1 MKKILFYTTFLT
13 QGGGIEVVTVR
24 YINKFIENGYKVDL
38 YIDYDMG
45 EENIREKE
53 IDKRVKITYL
63 KSEKISKL
71 IYKLR
76 TLGKEKKI
84 YNIFLYILILASD
97 FIVWKKE
104 VKKIEKENY
113 DATISFF
120 QFLPSYITK
129 VKGPKHMIFLHGSVK
144 QYFEGIRKYFKNSF
158 FNKIN
163 RFDYICTVSEEM
175 RIQLKE
181 IFPNLT
187 NKQVTIYNPIDFETI
202 ESKAYKRENLTLDE
216 EKLLNSSYICSVGRL
231 DEGQKDFNTLIN
243 AYANLKGENKIS
255 EKLVLVGDGPD
266 REKLENLV
274 KKLNL
279 ENYIIFLGKKSNPY
293 IWMKNSKAFILSSK
307 YEGLPTVLI
316 EALILDVPSVSS
328 NCLTGPVEILENGKY
343 GELFNIG
350 NIKELE
356 KKILITLN
364 KREKIKT
371 RDYIEKKFGSGFV
384 ALEKTFKNGE
394 KNELVIF

>member
-53 IDKRVKITYL
+53 IDKKVKITYL

-76 TLGKEKKI
+76 TLGKEKKV
-84 YNIFLYILILASD
+84 YNIFLYILILVSD

-104 VKKIEKENY
+104 IKKIEKENY

-175 RIQLKE
+175 RVQLKE
-181 IFPNLT
+181 IFLNLT
-187 NKQVTIYNPIDFETI
+187 NSQVTIYNPIDFETI
-202 ESKAYKRENLTLDE
+202 ENKAFKRENLTLDE

-243 AYANLKGENKIS
+243 AYANLKNKSKID

-274 KKLNL
+274 KELKL
-279 ENYIIFLGKKSNPY
+279 ENDIMFLGKKSNPY
-293 IWMKNSKAFILSSK
+293 IWMKNSKVFILSSK

-316 EALILDVPSVSS
+316 EALVLDIPSISS
-328 NCLTGPVEILENGKY
+328 NCLTGPAEILENGKY

-350 NIKELE
+350 NAKELE
-356 KKILITLN
+356 EKILLTLE

-371 RDYIEKKFGSGFV
+371 RDYIERKFGSGF
-384 ALEKTFKNGE
+384 ATLEKVLKNGD
-394 KNELVIF
+394 KR

>member
-38 YIDYDMG
+38 YIDYNMG

-53 IDKRVKITYL
+53 INKRVKITYL

-84 YNIFLYILILASD
+84 YNIFLYVLILVSD
-97 FIVWKKE
+97 FIIWKKE
-104 VKKIEKENY
+104 IKKIERENY

-175 RIQLKE
+175 RVQLKE
-181 IFPNLT
+181 IFPDLT
-187 NKQVTIYNPIDFETI
+187 NKQITIYNPIDFETI
-202 ESKAYKRENLTLDE
+202 ENKACGRENLTLDE
-216 EKLLNSSYICSVGRL
+216 KELLNSPYICSVGRL

-243 AYANLKGENKIS
+243 AYGNLKVENKIS

-279 ENYIIFLGKKSNPY
+279 EKEIIFIGKKSNPY

-316 EALILDVPSVSS
+316 EALILDVSSISS
-328 NCLTGPVEILENGKY
+328 NCLTGPAEILENGKY

-356 KKILITLN
+356 EKILLSLE

-371 RDYIEKKFGSGFV
+371 RTYIERKFGSGFV
-384 ALEKTFKNGE
+384 TLEKVLENGD
-394 KNELVIF
+394 KR

>member
-84 YNIFLYILILASD
+84 YNIFLYVLILVSD

-104 VKKIEKENY
+104 IKKIERENY

-175 RIQLKE
+175 RVQLKE

-202 ESKAYKRENLTLDE
+202 ETKACKRGDLTLDE
-216 EKLLNSSYICSVGRL
+216 EELLNSSYICSVGRL
-231 DEGQKDFNTLIN
+231 DEGQKDFSTLIN
-243 AYANLKGENKIS
+243 AYANLKFNNKIS

-274 KKLNL
+274 RELKL
-279 ENYIIFLGKKSNPY
+279 ENDIIFLGKKSNPY
-293 IWMKNSKAFILSSK
+293 IWMKNSKVFILSSK

-316 EALILDVPSVSS
+316 EALILDAPSISS

-350 NIKELE
+350 NVKELE
-356 KKILITLN
+356 EKILITLS
-364 KREKIKT
+364 KVEKIKT
-371 RDYIEKKFGSGFV
+371 KEYIKEKFGSGFEV
-384 ALEKTFKNGE
+384 LRKILENKE
-394 KNELVIF
+394 K

>member
-38 YIDYDMG
+38 YIDYNMG

-84 YNIFLYILILASD
+84 YNIFLYILILVSD
-97 FIVWKKE
+97 FIIWKKE
-104 VKKIEKENY
+104 IKKIEKENY

-129 VKGPKHMIFLHGSVK
+129 LKGPKHMIFLHGSVK
-144 QYFEGIRKYFKNSF
+144 QYFEGIRKYFKISF

-175 RIQLKE
+175 RVQLKE

-202 ESKAYKRENLTLDE
+202 ENKACERGDLTSAE

-243 AYANLKGENKIS
+243 AYANLKVENKIS
-255 EKLVLVGDGPD
+255 EKLILVGDGPD
-266 REKLENLV
+266 KEKLKSLV

-279 ENYIIFLGKKSNPY
+279 ENDVIFLGKKSNPY

-316 EALILDVPSVSS
+316 EALILDVPSISS
-328 NCLTGPVEILENGKY
+328 NCLTGPIEILENGKF

-356 KKILITLN
+356 EKILITLS
-364 KREKIKT
+364 KVKKIKT
-371 RDYIEKKFGSGFV
+371 RDYIEKKFGSGFEV
-384 ALEKTFKNGE
+384 LRKILENKE
-394 KNELVIF
+394 K

>member
-53 IDKRVKITYL
+53 IDKKVKINYL

-76 TLGKEKKI
+76 TLGKEKKV
-84 YNIFLYILILASD
+84 YNIFLYILILVSD

-104 VKKIEKENY
+104 IKKIEKENY

-181 IFPNLT
+181 IFLNLT
-187 NKQVTIYNPIDFETI
+187 NSQVTIYNPIDFETI
-202 ESKAYKRENLTLDE
+202 ENKAFKRENLTLDE

-243 AYANLKGENKIS
+243 AYANLKNKSKID

-274 KKLNL
+274 KELKL
-279 ENYIIFLGKKSNPY
+279 ENDIMFLGKKSNPY
-293 IWMKNSKAFILSSK
+293 IWMKNSKVFILSSK

-316 EALILDVPSVSS
+316 EALVLDIPSISS
-328 NCLTGPVEILENGKY
+328 NCLTGPAEILENGKY

-350 NIKELE
+350 NAKELE
-356 KKILITLN
+356 EKILLTLE

-371 RDYIEKKFGSGFV
+371 RDYIERKFGSGF
-384 ALEKTFKNGE
+384 ATLEKVLENGD
-394 KNELVIF
+394 KR

>member
-38 YIDYDMG
+38 YIDYNMG

-84 YNIFLYILILASD
+84 YNIFLYILILISD

-104 VKKIEKENY
+104 IKKIEKENY
-113 DATISFF
+113 NATISFF

-129 VKGPKHMIFLHGSVK
+129 VKGPKHIIFLHGSVK

-163 RFDYICTVSEEM
+163 RFNYICTVSEEM

-187 NKQVTIYNPIDFETI
+187 NEQVTVYNPIDFENI
-202 ESKAYKRENLTLDE
+202 ETKAYERRDLTPDE
-216 EKLLNSSYICSVGRL
+216 EKLLDSSYICSVGRL

-243 AYANLKGENKIS
+243 AYANLKIKNKIN
-255 EKLVLVGDGPD
+255 EKLILVGDGPD
-266 REKLENLV
+266 RERLENLV
-274 KKLNL
+274 KELKV
-279 ENYIIFLGKKSNPY
+279 EGDIIFIGKKSNPY

-316 EALILDVPSVSS
+316 EALILDVPSISS
-328 NCLTGPVEILENGKY
+328 NCLTGPVEILENGKF

-350 NIKELE
+350 DIKELE
-356 KKILITLN
+356 EKLLLTLSKI
-364 KREKIKT
+364 EKIKT
-371 RDYIEKKFGSGFV
+371 RDYIERKFGIGFKI
-384 ALEKTFKNGE
+384 LEN
-394 KNELVIF
+394 LIDYRR

>member
-175 RIQLKE
+175 RVQLKE

-187 NKQVTIYNPIDFETI
+187 NKQMTIYNPIDFETI
-202 ESKAYKRENLTLDE
+202 ETKACKRGDLTSDE

-243 AYANLKGENKIS
+243 AYANLKNKIS

-266 REKLENLV
+266 RKKLENLV
-274 KKLNL
+274 KELNL
-279 ENYIIFLGKKSNPY
+279 ENYIIFLGKKNNPY

-316 EALILDVPSVSS
+316 EALILDIPSISS
-328 NCLTGPVEILENGKY
+328 NCLTGPAEILENGKY

-350 NIKELE
+350 NVKELE
-356 KKILITLN
+356 EKILLSLE
-364 KREKIKT
+364 KREKIRT
-371 RDYIEKKFGSGFV
+371 RDYIQRKFGSGF
-384 ALEKTFKNGE
+384 ATLEKVLESGDKR
-394 KNELVIF
+394 

>member
-38 YIDYDMG
+38 YIDYNMG

-175 RIQLKE
+175 RVQLKE

-187 NKQVTIYNPIDFETI
+187 NKQMTIYNPIDFETI
-202 ESKAYKRENLTLDE
+202 ETKACKRGDLTSDE

-243 AYANLKGENKIS
+243 AYANLKNKIS

-274 KKLNL
+274 KELNL
-279 ENYIIFLGKKSNPY
+279 ENYIIFLGKKNNPY

-316 EALILDVPSVSS
+316 EALILDIPSISS
-328 NCLTGPVEILENGKY
+328 NCLTGPAEILENGKY

-350 NIKELE
+350 NVKELE
-356 KKILITLN
+356 EKILLSLE
-364 KREKIKT
+364 KREKIRT
-371 RDYIEKKFGSGFV
+371 RDYIQRKFGSGF
-384 ALEKTFKNGE
+384 ATLEKVLESGDKR
-394 KNELVIF
+394 

>member
-38 YIDYDMG
+38 YIDYNMG

-76 TLGKEKKI
+76 TLGKAKKV
-84 YNIFLYILILASD
+84 YNIFLYVLILVSD
-97 FIVWKKE
+97 FIIWKKE
-104 VKKIEKENY
+104 IKKIEKENY

-181 IFPNLT
+181 IFPNLV

-202 ESKAYKRENLTLDE
+202 ENKAYERENLTSDE
-216 EKLLNSSYICSVGRL
+216 EKLLNSPYICSVGRL
-231 DEGQKDFNTLIN
+231 DEGQKDFNTLVN
-243 AYANLKGENKIS
+243 AYANLKNKNKID

-274 KKLNL
+274 RKLNL
-279 ENYIIFLGKKSNPY
+279 ENDIIFLGKKNNPY

-316 EALILDVPSVSS
+316 EALILDVLSISS
-328 NCLTGPVEILENGKY
+328 NCLTGPVEILENGKF

-350 NIKELE
+350 NVKELE
-356 KKILITLN
+356 EKILITLS
-364 KREKIKT
+364 KIEKIKT
-371 RDYIEKKFGSGFV
+371 RKYIKEKFGKGF
-384 ALEKTFKNGE
+384 AKLESLIN
-394 KNELVIF
+394 L

>member
-45 EENIREKE
+45 KENVREKE
-53 IDKRVKITYL
+53 IDKRVKVTYL
-63 KSEKISKL
+63 KSKKVSKL

-84 YNIFLYILILASD
+84 YNIFLYILILVSD

-104 VKKIEKENY
+104 IKKIEKENY

-202 ESKAYKRENLTLDE
+202 KNKACKRGDLTSDE

-279 ENYIIFLGKKSNPY
+279 ENDIIFLGKKSNPY

-316 EALILDVPSVSS
+316 EALILDVPSISS
-328 NCLTGPVEILENGKY
+328 NCLTGPVEIFENGKY

-350 NIKELE
+350 KIKELKE
-356 KKILITLN
+356 KILIILN
-364 KREKIKT
+364 KIEKTKT
-371 RDYIEKKFGSGFV
+371 KDYIEKKFGSGFET
-384 ALEKTFKNGE
+384 LEKVLESGDKR
-394 KNELVIF
+394 

>member
-84 YNIFLYILILASD
+84 YNIFLYVLILISD

-104 VKKIEKENY
+104 IKKIERENY

-129 VKGPKHMIFLHGSVK
+129 VKGPKHMIFLHGSVR

-175 RIQLKE
+175 RVQLKE

-187 NKQVTIYNPIDFETI
+187 NKQVTVYNPIDFETI
-202 ESKAYKRENLTLDE
+202 ENKACERENLTSDE
-216 EKLLNSSYICSVGRL
+216 EKLLNSPYICSVGRL

-243 AYANLKGENKIS
+243 AYANLKNKID

-266 REKLENLV
+266 REKLANLV

-279 ENYIIFLGKKSNPY
+279 EKDIIFLGKKSNPY

-316 EALILDVPSVSS
+316 EALILDIPSISS
-328 NCLTGPVEILENGKY
+328 NCLTGPIEILENGKF

-356 KKILITLN
+356 EKILITLS
-364 KREKIKT
+364 KVKKIKT
-371 RDYIEKKFGSGFV
+371 RDYIEKKFGSGFEV
-384 ALEKTFKNGE
+384 LRKILENKE
-394 KNELVIF
+394 K

>member
-38 YIDYDMG
+38 YIDYNMG

-84 YNIFLYILILASD
+84 YNIFLYILILVSD
-97 FIVWKKE
+97 FIIWKKE
-104 VKKIEKENY
+104 IKKIERENY

-175 RIQLKE
+175 RVQLKE

-202 ESKAYKRENLTLDE
+202 ENKACERGDLTLDE
-216 EKLLNSSYICSVGRL
+216 EELLNSSYICSVGRL
-231 DEGQKDFNTLIN
+231 DEGQKDFNTLIK
-243 AYANLKGENKIS
+243 AYANLKNKSKIDV
-255 EKLVLVGDGPD
+255 KLVLVGDGPD

-274 KKLNL
+274 RELKL
-279 ENYIIFLGKKSNPY
+279 ENDIIFLGKKSNPY
-293 IWMKNSKAFILSSK
+293 IWMKNSKVFILSSK

-316 EALILDVPSVSS
+316 EALILNAPSISS

-350 NIKELE
+350 NVKELE
-356 KKILITLN
+356 EKILLSLG
-364 KREKIKT
+364 KREEIKT
-371 RDYIEKKFGSGFV
+371 RDYIERKFGSGFV
-384 ALEKTFKNGE
+384 ILEKVLKSGD
-394 KNELVIF
+394 KR

>member
-53 IDKRVKITYL
+53 IDKKVKINYL

-76 TLGKEKKI
+76 TLGKEKKV
-84 YNIFLYILILASD
+84 YNIFLYILILVSD

-104 VKKIEKENY
+104 IKRIERENY

-181 IFPNLT
+181 IFLNLT
-187 NKQVTIYNPIDFETI
+187 NSQVTIYNPIDFETI
-202 ESKAYKRENLTLDE
+202 ENKAFKRENLTLDE

-243 AYANLKGENKIS
+243 AYANLKNKSKID

-274 KKLNL
+274 KELKL
-279 ENYIIFLGKKSNPY
+279 ENDIMFLGKKSNPY
-293 IWMKNSKAFILSSK
+293 IWIKNSKVFILSSK

-316 EALILDVPSVSS
+316 EALVLDIPSISS
-328 NCLTGPVEILENGKY
+328 NCLTGPAEILENGKY

-350 NIKELE
+350 NAKELE
-356 KKILITLN
+356 EKILLTLE

-371 RDYIEKKFGSGFV
+371 RDYIERKFGSGF
-384 ALEKTFKNGE
+384 ATLEKVLENGD
-394 KNELVIF
+394 KR

>member
-24 YINKFIENGYKVDL
+24 YINKFIENGYRVDL
-38 YIDYDMG
+38 YIDYNMG

-84 YNIFLYILILASD
+84 YNIFLYILILVSD

-104 VKKIEKENY
+104 IKKIERENY
-113 DATISFF
+113 DVTISFF

-129 VKGPKHMIFLHGSVK
+129 AKGPKHMIFLHGSVK

-175 RIQLKE
+175 RVQLKE
-181 IFPNLT
+181 IFPDLT
-187 NKQVTIYNPIDFETI
+187 NKQITIYNPIDFETI
-202 ESKAYKRENLTLDE
+202 ENKACERENLTLDE
-216 EKLLNSSYICSVGRL
+216 KELLNNPYICSVGRL

-279 ENYIIFLGKKSNPY
+279 ENDIIFLGKKNNPY

-316 EALILDVPSVSS
+316 EALILDVPSISS
-328 NCLTGPVEILENGKY
+328 NCLTGPVEILENGKF

-350 NIKELE
+350 NVKELE
-356 KKILITLN
+356 EKILIILN

-371 RDYIEKKFGSGFV
+371 GEYIKRKFGNGFEV
-384 ALEKTFKNGE
+384 LRKILENKE
-394 KNELVIF
+394 K

>member
-53 IDKRVKITYL
+53 IDKKVKITYL

-76 TLGKEKKI
+76 TLGKEKKV
-84 YNIFLYILILASD
+84 YNIFLYILILVSD

-104 VKKIEKENY
+104 IKKIEKENY

-175 RIQLKE
+175 RVQLKE
-181 IFPNLT
+181 IFLNLT
-187 NKQVTIYNPIDFETI
+187 NSQVTIYNPIDFETI
-202 ESKAYKRENLTLDE
+202 ENKAFKRENLTLDE

-243 AYANLKGENKIS
+243 AYANLKNKSKID

-274 KKLNL
+274 KELKL
-279 ENYIIFLGKKSNPY
+279 ENDIMFLGKKSNPY
-293 IWMKNSKAFILSSK
+293 IWMKNSKVFILSSK

-316 EALILDVPSVSS
+316 EALVLDIPSISS
-328 NCLTGPVEILENGKY
+328 NCLTGPAEILENGKY

-350 NIKELE
+350 NAKELE
-356 KKILITLN
+356 EKILLTLE

-371 RDYIEKKFGSGFV
+371 RDYIERKFGSGF
-384 ALEKTFKNGE
+384 ATLEKVLENGD
-394 KNELVIF
+394 KR

>member
-38 YIDYDMG
+38 YIDYNMG

-84 YNIFLYILILASD
+84 YNIFLYILILVSD
-97 FIVWKKE
+97 FIIWKKE
-104 VKKIEKENY
+104 IKKIERENY

-129 VKGPKHMIFLHGSVK
+129 VKGPKHMIFLHGSVR

-175 RIQLKE
+175 RVQLKE
-181 IFPNLT
+181 IFSNLT
-187 NKQVTIYNPIDFETI
+187 NKQVTIYNPIDFKTI
-202 ESKAYKRENLTLDE
+202 ENKAFKRENLTSDE
-216 EKLLNSSYICSVGRL
+216 EKLLNSPYICSVGRL

-243 AYANLKGENKIS
+243 AYANLKKESKID

-266 REKLENLV
+266 KEKLESLV
-274 KKLNL
+274 KNFNL
-279 ENYIIFLGKKSNPY
+279 EKDVIFLGKKSNPY

-316 EALILDVPSVSS
+316 EALILDVPSISS

-350 NIKELE
+350 NVKELE
-356 KKILITLN
+356 EKILITLS
-364 KREKIKT
+364 KVKKIKT
-371 RDYIEKKFGSGFV
+371 REYIEKKFGSGFEV
-384 ALEKTFKNGE
+384 LRKILENKE
-394 KNELVIF
+394 K

>member
-84 YNIFLYILILASD
+84 YNIFLYILILVSD

-104 VKKIEKENY
+104 IKKIRRENY
-113 DATISFF
+113 DVTISFF

-175 RIQLKE
+175 RVQLKE

-202 ESKAYKRENLTLDE
+202 ENKACERGDLTLDE
-216 EKLLNSSYICSVGRL
+216 EELLNSSYICSVGRL
-231 DEGQKDFNTLIN
+231 DEGQKDFSTLIN
-243 AYANLKGENKIS
+243 AYANLKFNNKIS

-274 KKLNL
+274 RELKL
-279 ENYIIFLGKKSNPY
+279 ENDIIFLGKKSNPY
-293 IWMKNSKAFILSSK
+293 IWMKNSKVFILSSK

-316 EALILDVPSVSS
+316 EALILDAPSISS

-356 KKILITLN
+356 EKILITLS
-364 KREKIKT
+364 KVKKIKA
-371 RDYIEKKFGSGFV
+371 RDYIEKKFGSGFEV
-384 ALEKTFKNGE
+384 LRKILENKE
-394 KNELVIF
+394 K

>member
-63 KSEKISKL
+63 KSEKNSKL

-84 YNIFLYILILASD
+84 YNIFLYILILVSD
-97 FIVWKKE
+97 FIIWKKE
-104 VKKIEKENY
+104 IKKIEKENY

-175 RIQLKE
+175 RVQLKE

-202 ESKAYKRENLTLDE
+202 ENKACERGDLTSAE

-243 AYANLKGENKIS
+243 AYANLKVENKIS
-255 EKLVLVGDGPD
+255 EKLILVGDGPD
-266 REKLENLV
+266 KEKLKSLV

-279 ENYIIFLGKKSNPY
+279 ENDVIFLGKKSNPY

-316 EALILDVPSVSS
+316 EALILDVPSISS
-328 NCLTGPVEILENGKY
+328 NCLTGPIEILENGKF

-356 KKILITLN
+356 EKILITLS
-364 KREKIKT
+364 KVKKIKT
-371 RDYIEKKFGSGFV
+371 RDYIEKKFGSGFEV
-384 ALEKTFKNGE
+384 LRKILENKE
-394 KNELVIF
+394 K

>member
-53 IDKRVKITYL
+53 IDKRAKITYL

-76 TLGKEKKI
+76 TLGKEKKV
-84 YNIFLYILILASD
+84 YNIFLYILILVSD

-104 VKKIEKENY
+104 IKKIERENY

-129 VKGPKHMIFLHGSVK
+129 IKGPKHMIFLHGSVK
-144 QYFEGIRKYFKNSF
+144 QYFEGIRKHFKNSF

-163 RFDYICTVSEEM
+163 KFDYICTVSEEM
-175 RIQLKE
+175 RVQLKE
-181 IFPNLT
+181 IFPNLI
-187 NKQVTIYNPIDFETI
+187 NNQVTIYNPIDFETI
-202 ESKAYKRENLTLDE
+202 ENKAFERENLISDE
-216 EKLLNSSYICSVGRL
+216 KKLLNSSYICSVGRL

-243 AYANLKGENKIS
+243 AYANLKNESKID

-266 REKLENLV
+266 KEKLENLV
-274 KKLNL
+274 KELKL
-279 ENYIIFLGKKSNPY
+279 ENNIIFLGKKSNPY
-293 IWMKNSKAFILSSK
+293 IWMKNSEAFILSSK

-316 EALILDVPSVSS
+316 EALILDVPSISS
-328 NCLTGPVEILENGKY
+328 NCLTGPIEILENGKY

-350 NIKELE
+350 NTKELE
-356 KKILITLN
+356 EKILLILQ

-371 RDYIEKKFGSGFV
+371 RDYIEKKFGNGFET
-384 ALEKTFKNGE
+384 LEKILESGDKR
-394 KNELVIF
+394 

>member
-53 IDKRVKITYL
+53 IDKKVKINYL

-76 TLGKEKKI
+76 TLGKEKKV
-84 YNIFLYILILASD
+84 YNIFLYILILVSD

-104 VKKIEKENY
+104 IKRIERENY

-175 RIQLKE
+175 RVQLKE
-181 IFPNLT
+181 IFLNLT
-187 NKQVTIYNPIDFETI
+187 NSQVTIYNPIDFETI
-202 ESKAYKRENLTLDE
+202 ENKAFKRENLTLDE
-216 EKLLNSSYICSVGRL
+216 EKLLNSSYICSIGRL

-243 AYANLKGENKIS
+243 AYANLKNKSKIDA
-255 EKLVLVGDGPD
+255 KLVLVGDGPD

-274 KKLNL
+274 KELKL
-279 ENYIIFLGKKSNPY
+279 ENDIIFLGKKSNPY
-293 IWMKNSKAFILSSK
+293 IWIKNSKVFILSSK

-316 EALILDVPSVSS
+316 EALVLDIPSISS
-328 NCLTGPVEILENGKY
+328 NCLTGPAEILENGKY

-350 NIKELE
+350 NAKELE
-356 KKILITLN
+356 EKILLTLE

-371 RDYIEKKFGSGFV
+371 RDYIERKFGSGF
-384 ALEKTFKNGE
+384 ATLEKVLENGD
-394 KNELVIF
+394 KR

>member
-38 YIDYDMG
+38 YIDYNMG

-84 YNIFLYILILASD
+84 YNIFLYILILVSD
-97 FIVWKKE
+97 FIIWKKE
-104 VKKIEKENY
+104 IKKIEKENY

-129 VKGPKHMIFLHGSVK
+129 LKGPKHMIFLHGSVK
-144 QYFEGIRKYFKNSF
+144 QYFEGIRKYFKISF

-175 RIQLKE
+175 RVQLKE

-202 ESKAYKRENLTLDE
+202 ENKACERGDLTLDE
-216 EKLLNSSYICSVGRL
+216 EELLNSSYICSVGRL
-231 DEGQKDFNTLIN
+231 DEGQK
-243 AYANLKGENKIS
+243 IS
-255 EKLVLVGDGPD
+255 
-266 REKLENLV
+266 
-274 KKLNL
+274 
-279 ENYIIFLGKKSNPY
+279 
-293 IWMKNSKAFILSSK
+293 
-307 YEGLPTVLI
+307 
-316 EALILDVPSVSS
+316 VP
-328 NCLTGPVEILENGKY
+328 
-343 GELFNIG
+343 
-350 NIKELE
+350 
-356 KKILITLN
+356 
-364 KREKIKT
+364 
-371 RDYIEKKFGSGFV
+371 
-384 ALEKTFKNGE
+384 
-394 KNELVIF
+394 

>member
-38 YIDYDMG
+38 YIDYNMG

-84 YNIFLYILILASD
+84 YNIFLYILILVSD
-97 FIVWKKE
+97 FIIWKKE
-104 VKKIEKENY
+104 IKKIEKENY

-129 VKGPKHMIFLHGSVK
+129 LKGPKHMIFLHGSVK
-144 QYFEGIRKYFKNSF
+144 QYFEGIRKYFKISF

-175 RIQLKE
+175 RVQLKE

-202 ESKAYKRENLTLDE
+202 ENKACERGDLTLDE
-216 EKLLNSSYICSVGRL
+216 EELLNSSYICSVGRL

-243 AYANLKGENKIS
+243 AYANLKFNNKIS

-274 KKLNL
+274 RELKL
-279 ENYIIFLGKKSNPY
+279 ENDIIFLGKKSNPY
-293 IWMKNSKAFILSSK
+293 IWMKNSKVFILSSK

-316 EALILDVPSVSS
+316 EALILDAPSISS

-350 NIKELE
+350 NVKELE
-356 KKILITLN
+356 EKILITLS
-364 KREKIKT
+364 KVEKIKT
-371 RDYIEKKFGSGFV
+371 KEYIKEKFGSGFEV
-384 ALEKTFKNGE
+384 LRKILENKE
-394 KNELVIF
+394 K

>member
-24 YINKFIENGYKVDL
+24 YINKFIENGYKIDL
-38 YIDYDMG
+38 YIDYNMG
-45 EENIREKE
+45 EENVREKE

-84 YNIFLYILILASD
+84 YNIFLYILILVSD

-104 VKKIEKENY
+104 IKKIEKENY

-129 VKGPKHMIFLHGSVK
+129 VKGSKHMIFLHGSVK

-163 RFDYICTVSEEM
+163 KFDYICTVSEEM
-175 RIQLKE
+175 RVQLKE
-181 IFPNLT
+181 IFPNLA
-187 NKQVTIYNPIDFETI
+187 NKQMTIYNPIDFETI
-202 ESKAYKRENLTLDE
+202 ENKACERGDLTSAE
-216 EKLLNSSYICSVGRL
+216 EELLNSPYICSVGRL

-243 AYANLKGENKIS
+243 AYANLKNENKID

-266 REKLENLV
+266 REKLVNLV

-279 ENYIIFLGKKSNPY
+279 KDDIVFLGKKSNPY

-316 EALILDVPSVSS
+316 EALILDIPSISS
-328 NCLTGPVEILENGKY
+328 NCLTGPVEILENGKF

-356 KKILITLN
+356 EKILITLN

-371 RDYIEKKFGSGFV
+371 RNYIERKFGIGFKI
-384 ALEKTFKNGE
+384 LKN
-394 KNELVIF
+394 LIDYRR

>member
-53 IDKRVKITYL
+53 IDKRAKITYL

-84 YNIFLYILILASD
+84 YNIFLYILILVSD
-97 FIVWKKE
+97 FIIWKKE
-104 VKKIEKENY
+104 IKKIERENY

-175 RIQLKE
+175 RVQLKE

-202 ESKAYKRENLTLDE
+202 ENKACERGDLTLDE
-216 EKLLNSSYICSVGRL
+216 EELLNSSYICSVGRL
-231 DEGQKDFNTLIN
+231 DEGQKDFNTLIK
-243 AYANLKGENKIS
+243 AYANLKNKSKIDV
-255 EKLVLVGDGPD
+255 KLVLVGDGPD

-274 KKLNL
+274 RELKL
-279 ENYIIFLGKKSNPY
+279 ENDIIFLGKKSNPY
-293 IWMKNSKAFILSSK
+293 IWMKNSKVFILSSK

-316 EALILDVPSVSS
+316 EALILNAPSISS

-350 NIKELE
+350 NVKELE
-356 KKILITLN
+356 EKILLSLG
-364 KREKIKT
+364 KREEIKT
-371 RDYIEKKFGSGFV
+371 RDYIERKFGSGFV
-384 ALEKTFKNGE
+384 ILEKVLKSGD
-394 KNELVIF
+394 KR

>member
-63 KSEKISKL
+63 KSEKISKF

-84 YNIFLYILILASD
+84 YNIFLYILILVSD

-104 VKKIEKENY
+104 IKKIEKENY
-113 DATISFF
+113 DVTISFF

-129 VKGPKHMIFLHGSVK
+129 VKGLKHMIFLHGSIK

-163 RFDYICTVSEEM
+163 RFDYICSVSEEM
-175 RIQLKE
+175 RVQLKE

-187 NKQVTIYNPIDFETI
+187 NKQVTIYNPIDFENI
-202 ESKAYKRENLTLDE
+202 EIKACERENLTFYE
-216 EKLLNSSYICSVGRL
+216 EGLLNSSYICSVGRL

-243 AYANLKGENKIS
+243 AYVNLKIENKIS

-274 KKLNL
+274 KKLKM
-279 ENYIIFLGKKSNPY
+279 EEDIIFLGKKSNPY

-316 EALILDVPSVSS
+316 EALILDVPSISS
-328 NCLTGPVEILENGKY
+328 NCLTGPVEILENGKF

-356 KKILITLN
+356 QKILITLN
-364 KREKIKT
+364 KREKVKT
-371 RDYIEKKFGSGFV
+371 RNYIERKFGIGFKI
-384 ALEKTFKNGE
+384 LEN
-394 KNELVIF
+394 LIDYRR

>member
-38 YIDYDMG
+38 YIDYNMG

-144 QYFEGIRKYFKNSF
+144 QYFEGIKKYFKNSF

-175 RIQLKE
+175 RVQLKE

-187 NKQVTIYNPIDFETI
+187 NKQVTVYNPIDFETI
-202 ESKAYKRENLTLDE
+202 ENKACEKGDLTSDE

-243 AYANLKGENKIS
+243 AYTNLKGKNKIS

-279 ENYIIFLGKKSNPY
+279 KDDIVFLGKKSNPY

-316 EALILDVPSVSS
+316 EALILDVPSISA
-328 NCLTGPVEILENGKY
+328 NCLTGPVEILENGKN

-356 KKILITLN
+356 EKILIILN

-371 RDYIEKKFGSGFV
+371 RDYIERKFGSGFV
-384 ALEKTFKNGE
+384 ALEKTFKNGD
-394 KNELVIF
+394 KK

>member
-97 FIVWKKE
+97 LIVWKKE
-104 VKKIEKENY
+104 IKKIERENY

-175 RIQLKE
+175 RVQLKE

-202 ESKAYKRENLTLDE
+202 ENKACERGDLTLDE
-216 EKLLNSSYICSVGRL
+216 EELLNSPYICSVGRL
-231 DEGQKDFNTLIN
+231 DEGQKDFTTLIN
-243 AYANLKGENKIS
+243 VYANLKSENKIS

-279 ENYIIFLGKKSNPY
+279 KDDIVFLGKKSNPY

-316 EALILDVPSVSS
+316 EALTLDVPSISS

-350 NIKELE
+350 KVKELE
-356 KKILITLN
+356 EKILITLN

-371 RDYIEKKFGSGFV
+371 RDYIEKKFGSGFIILKKN
-384 ALEKTFKNGE
+384 LENKE
-394 KNELVIF
+394 K

>member
-53 IDKRVKITYL
+53 IDKKVKITYL

-76 TLGKEKKI
+76 TLGKEKKV
-84 YNIFLYILILASD
+84 YNIFLYILILVSD

-104 VKKIEKENY
+104 IKKIEKENY

-181 IFPNLT
+181 IFLNLT
-187 NKQVTIYNPIDFETI
+187 NSQVTIYNPIDFETI
-202 ESKAYKRENLTLDE
+202 ENKAFKRENLTLDE

-243 AYANLKGENKIS
+243 AYANLKNKSKID

-274 KKLNL
+274 KELKL
-279 ENYIIFLGKKSNPY
+279 ENDIMFLGKKSNPY
-293 IWMKNSKAFILSSK
+293 IWMKNSKVFILSSK

-316 EALILDVPSVSS
+316 EALVLDIPSISS
-328 NCLTGPVEILENGKY
+328 NCLTGPAEILENGKY

-350 NIKELE
+350 NAKELE
-356 KKILITLN
+356 EKILLTLE

-371 RDYIEKKFGSGFV
+371 RDYIERKFGSGF
-384 ALEKTFKNGE
+384 ATLEKVLENGD
-394 KNELVIF
+394 KR

>member
-38 YIDYDMG
+38 YIDYNMG

-84 YNIFLYILILASD
+84 YNIFLYILILVSD
-97 FIVWKKE
+97 FIIWKKE
-104 VKKIEKENY
+104 IKKIEKENY

-175 RIQLKE
+175 RVQLKE

-202 ESKAYKRENLTLDE
+202 ENKACERGDLTLDE
-216 EKLLNSSYICSVGRL
+216 EELLNSSYICSVGRL
-231 DEGQKDFNTLIN
+231 DEGQKDFSTLIN
-243 AYANLKGENKIS
+243 AYANLKFNNKIS

-274 KKLNL
+274 RELKL
-279 ENYIIFLGKKSNPY
+279 ENDIIFLGKKSNPY
-293 IWMKNSKAFILSSK
+293 IWMKNSKVFILSSK

-316 EALILDVPSVSS
+316 EALILDAPSISS

-350 NIKELE
+350 NVKELE
-356 KKILITLN
+356 EKILITLS
-364 KREKIKT
+364 KVEKIKT
-371 RDYIEKKFGSGFV
+371 KEYIKEKFGSGFEV
-384 ALEKTFKNGE
+384 LRKILENKE
-394 KNELVIF
+394 K

>member
-84 YNIFLYILILASD
+84 YNIFLYIVILVSD
-97 FIVWKKE
+97 FIIWKKE

-129 VKGPKHMIFLHGSVK
+129 VKGSKHMIFLHGSVK

-175 RIQLKE
+175 RVQLKE

-187 NKQVTIYNPIDFETI
+187 NSQVTIYNPIDFETI
-202 ESKAYKRENLTLDE
+202 ENKAFKRENLTLDE

-243 AYANLKGENKIS
+243 AYANLKNESKIDA
-255 EKLVLVGDGPD
+255 KLVLVGDGPD

-274 KKLNL
+274 KELKL
-279 ENYIIFLGKKSNPY
+279 ENNIIFLGKKSNPY
-293 IWMKNSKAFILSSK
+293 IWMKNSKVFILSSK

-316 EALILDVPSVSS
+316 EALILDVPSISS

-350 NIKELE
+350 NVKELE
-356 KKILITLN
+356 EKILLSLN
-364 KREKIKT
+364 KIEKIKT
-371 RDYIEKKFGSGFV
+371 KEYIKRKFGSGFETFEKV
-384 ALEKTFKNGE
+384 LENGD
-394 KNELVIF
+394 KR